1 MTDFGCPFIPGRPRT
16 FALLGPP
23 LRLVLLVAVSTLA
36 VPLGARSGQLSPAAP
51 GAGGEGWD
59 TRETRELVAR
69 ARTARAERAASAEL
83 GSYIARTEGHI
94 YFFLDPEEGGRH
106 LLRVDQIAAE
116 VRWQRPDILQQ
127 HIVGERSEKRLP
139 IRDFTYY
146 MDRFTLVPHGFG
158 DEIRVGSGQ
167 DVAGVEHPLA
177 ARRAEAGAEEHYR
190 FRLGGTLSVF
200 VPGRD
205 EPVRIQEI
213 LVRPRDPARPGILG
227 TIHLDLATASIVRM
241 AFTFTS
247 ASYIDPRN
255 DRVHV
260 ELDYGLWEGRHWLPN
275 LQQIEVRREVPALDL
290 GVGTVIRAVLEVR
303 DYELDTLRSGDL
315 ANLPPVTFQP
325 PDERGAFPFSTG
337 VYDRM
342 EAHGLGAVAVDT
354 DPEELRSR
362 ALEWARDIGSSGL
375 SPVRFHLSGLSS
387 ALRYN
392 RVEGARLGAGGTVQP
407 RSAVRIRGSAG
418 YAFGSGEPQL
428 TVSFDET
435 LTAAWTLR
443 LRAYLRERG
452 ELGLSPGSSPVVSSL
467 GAFLAGEDYLDFYWV
482 SGGRVGL
489 DYRGSRRSR
498 FSVGFGVERHATA
511 SRALDRS
518 PLGSNAFRDVRP
530 VTEAEFFRL
539 DAGAA
544 LDLPAAGDGTGFAR
558 ISATAL
564 YGQAGGGVGILGTF
578 EERWRA
584 GGPSREL
591 ALAGA
596 GWIWLGDSLRQG
608 HRLMGGRSTL
618 PGHPYRAYTGRVAA
632 FGALVGSSDLIGP
645 FVRARAGLHVGW
657 SDGGDPAVRGA
668 WEAEGTRGLAS
679 ALSMGLGLGWDVV
692 RVELARGIGAGEWQL
707 WFSLDPTLW
716 DRL

>member
-1 MTDFGCPFIPGRPRT
+1 M
-16 FALLGPP
+16 LGPT
-23 LRLVLLVAVSTLA
+23 LRPALLVAVSIA
-36 VPLGARSGQLSPAAP
+36 SAPLGARSGQLPP

-59 TRETRELVAR
+59 TPEARALVAR
-69 ARTARAERAASAEL
+69 ARTAREERAASAEL
-83 GSYIARTEGHI
+83 GSYVARTEGHI

-127 HIVGERSEKRLP
+127 HIVGERSERRLP
-139 IRDFTYY
+139 IRDFAYY

-177 ARRAEAGAEEHYR
+177 AWRAEGGGEEAYH
-190 FRLGGTLSVF
+190 FRLGGTLSLF

-205 EPVRIQEI
+205 EPIRIQEI

-227 TIHLDLATASIVRM
+227 AIHLDLATASIVRM
-241 AFTFTS
+241 AFTFTA

-275 LQQIEVRREVPALDL
+275 LQQIEIRREVPALDL

-303 DYELDTLRSGDL
+303 DYELDALQSDDL
-315 ANLPPVTFQP
+315 STLPPVTFQP

-337 VYDRM
+337 LYDRM

-354 DPEELRSR
+354 DPEALRSR
-362 ALEWARDIGSSGL
+362 ALEWASDVGASGL
-375 SPVRFHLSGLSS
+375 SPIRFHLEGLAS

-392 RVEGARLGAGGTVQP
+392 RVEGVRLGVGGSVQP
-407 RSAVRIRGSAG
+407 RVSMRIRGHAG

-428 TVSFDET
+428 AASFEET
-435 LTAAWTLR
+435 LTSAWTLR
-443 LRAYLRERG
+443 MRAYLRDRG
-452 ELGLSPGSSPVVSSL
+452 ELGLAPGSSPLVSSL
-467 GAFLAGEDYLDFYWV
+467 GALLAGEDYLDFYWV
-482 SGGRVGL
+482 SGTRIGL
-489 DYRGSRRSR
+489 DYRGRPRSR
-498 FSVGFGVERHATA
+498 LSFGFGVERHAA
-511 SRALDRS
+511 APRALARS
-518 PLGSNAFRDVRP
+518 PVGAHAFRAVRS
-530 VTEAEFFRL
+530 VAETEFFRL

-544 LDLPAAGDGTGFAR
+544 FDLRGPGAGAGFAE

-564 YGQAGGGVGILGTF
+564 HGQAGSGVGILARA

-596 GWIWLGDSLRQG
+596 GWIWLGDPIGQG

-618 PGHPYRAYTGRVAA
+618 PGHPYRGYSGRVAA
-632 FGALVGSSDLIGP
+632 FGALVGSRDLVGALI
-645 FVRARAGLHVGW
+645 RARGGLHVGW
-657 SDGGDPAVRGA
+657 SDGGDAAVRGA
-668 WEAEGTRGLAS
+668 WEAEGTRGIA
-679 ALSMGLGLGWDVV
+679 AAVSMGLGLGWDLV

-707 WFSLDPTLW
+707 ALSLDPGFW